1 MFKTLYIIIRL
12 TIIFIIV
19 IVAFILFKKK
29 KIRFG
34 KKEKVLSVVLICALF
49 LFPFENLLVEF
60 SSPQAAFE
68 YQQSGK
74 IIKTI
79 YGKESAL
86 VIYKQKDT
94 ISYSVHVKDEDRW
107 KLASKFNQEVR
118 FIPIENPKGE
128 YVATLCGTDTSNEY
142 FILLDEINVKSE
154 ISNIKVSDNQN
165 SVFNEFFEMNKLGN
179 YNITHYSV
187 IYKDKGDGGY
197 TLLIEGEE
205 YDIDL

>member
-1 MFKTLYIIIRL
+1 MYIIIRL

-19 IVAFILFKKK
+19 IVALILLKKEK
-29 KIRFG
+29 VRFG

-49 LFPFENLLVEF
+49 LFPFENLFVEF

-86 VIYKQKDT
+86 VLYKQDDT
-94 ISYSVHVKDEDRW
+94 ISYSVHVKDENKW

-118 FIPIENPKGE
+118 FIPIGNPKGK
-128 YVATLCGTDTSNEY
+128 YVATLCDANTSNEC

-165 SVFNEFFEMNKLGN
+165 SVFNEFFEINKLGN

-187 IYKDKGDGGY
+187 IYKDKRDGEY

>member
-19 IVAFILFKKK
+19 IVALILLKKE

-49 LFPFENLLVEF
+49 LFPFENLFVEF
-60 SSPQAAFE
+60 SSPQAAFV

-187 IYKDKGDGGY
+187 IYKEDEEY
-197 TLLIEGEE
+197 ALLIEGEE

>member
-1 MFKTLYIIIRL
+1 MYIIIRL

-19 IVAFILFKKK
+19 IVALILLKKE

-49 LFPFENLLVEF
+49 LFPFENLFVEF
-60 SSPQAAFE
+60 SSPQAAFV

-187 IYKDKGDGGY
+187 IYKEDEEY
-197 TLLIEGEE
+197 ALLIEGEE